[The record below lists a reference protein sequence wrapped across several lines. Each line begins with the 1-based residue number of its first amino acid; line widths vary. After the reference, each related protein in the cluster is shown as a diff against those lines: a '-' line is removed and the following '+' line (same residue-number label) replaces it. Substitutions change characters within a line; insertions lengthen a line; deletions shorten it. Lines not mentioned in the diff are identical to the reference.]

1 MYSSIPIPWNIKSAP
16 ASPGRSRAG
25 PSLYV
30 FRLLGLHT
38 APVTHSLFRP
48 CYVFITNLQ
57 CTAEGRRWPFSPGRT
72 ARGDHRLEPPQD
84 ASSVHGHERHAW
96 QLLRSLHKDGT
107 RSASGNCLRGSTSDL
122 VRSSSQANAR
132 GWGKALWR
140 LPTPLVRG
148 QTSTATVLRT
158 PKHCTLCTVLVYK
171 PATAMYVVIN
181 QCCLNCCLTIC
192 SFALCSGGQVTLKK

>member
-30 FRLLGLHT
+30 FRLLGLHR

-57 CTAEGRRWPFSPGRT
+57 CTAEGRQVAFLSRSDSERRSSPW
-72 ARGDHRLEPPQD
+72 A
-84 ASSVHGHERHAW
+84 ASSVHGYERHAW
-96 QLLRSLHKDGT
+96 QLLRSLYKGGT
-107 RSASGNCLRGSTSDL
+107 RSASGNRLRGSTSDL

-132 GWGKALWR
+132 RWGKALWR

-158 PKHCTLCTVLVYK
+158 PNHCTLCTVLGYK

-181 QCCLNCCLTIC
+181 QCCPDCCLTIC
-192 SFALCSGGQVTLKK
+192 LFALCSGGQVTFKK